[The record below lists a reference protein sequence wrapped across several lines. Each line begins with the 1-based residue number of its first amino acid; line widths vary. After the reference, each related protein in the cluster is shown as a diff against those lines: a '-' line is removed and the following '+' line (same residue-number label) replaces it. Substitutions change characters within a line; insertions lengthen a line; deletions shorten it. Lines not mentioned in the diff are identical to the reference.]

1 MPAFGLLACLA
12 PVWRAL
18 VKQLLLV
25 WEMEKQVL
33 RARVRYAM
41 TGFLYSLLL
50 SVPMN
55 AAENQKAVPPGLI
68 EYVEQVRRLGLP
80 ESEVRENARK
90 AGWPD
95 AQVTQALA
103 AVKTAAT
110 SAATVPVPPP
120 PPAPVA
126 AAVEEATPAAA
137 PKQPPAVLADDIPA
151 GPEDYRIGAGD
162 VLQINVWDE
171 PKASV
176 SAAVVRPDGRVGM
189 PLIKE
194 VDVLGLTPKQAE
206 RRITAR
212 LTALIPS
219 ADVTVVVS
227 SINSKKI
234 YAIGAVKKEGP
245 IAYTYRMTVLQALSE
260 AGGLNDYAKHKK
272 IYVLRTEQGK
282 EFRLP
287 FDYDAVLKGQ
297 RTELNVTLMPND
309 VIVVPR

>member
-1 MPAFGLLACLA
+1 M
-12 PVWRAL
+12 
-18 VKQLLLV
+18 
-25 WEMEKQVL
+25 
-33 RARVRYAM
+33 RARVRHVM
-41 TGFLYSLLL
+41 TGCLYSLVL
-50 SVPMN
+50 SLPII
-55 AAENQKAVPPGLI
+55 AAENPKAVPPGLI

-80 ESEVRENARK
+80 ESEVRENAKK

-103 AVKTAAT
+103 AVKTAA
-110 SAATVPVPPP
+110 ATPAVPPPPP
-120 PPAPVA
+120 PPAPASASEETSA
-126 AAVEEATPAAA
+126 APAAA
-137 PKQPPAVLADDIPA
+137 APTPTKPPAVLTEDIPA

-176 SAAVVRPDGRVGM
+176 GAAVVRPDGRVGM

-194 VDVLGLTPKQAE
+194 VDVVGLTPKQAE

-309 VIVVPR
+309 VVVVPR

>member
-1 MPAFGLLACLA
+1 M
-12 PVWRAL
+12 
-18 VKQLLLV
+18 
-25 WEMEKQVL
+25 
-33 RARVRYAM
+33 
-41 TGFLYSLLL
+41 
-50 SVPMN
+50 
-55 AAENQKAVPPGLI
+55 
-68 EYVEQVRRLGLP
+68 
-80 ESEVRENARK
+80 SEDV
-90 AGWPD
+90 
-95 AQVTQALA
+95 
-103 AVKTAAT
+103 
-110 SAATVPVPPP
+110 
-120 PPAPVA
+120 
-126 AAVEEATPAAA
+126 
-137 PKQPPAVLADDIPA
+137 PA

-176 SAAVVRPDGRVGM
+176 SSAVVRPDGRIGM

-194 VDVLGLTPKQAE
+194 VEVLGLTPKQAE

-212 LTALIPS
+212 LTAMIPS

-272 IYVLRTEQGK
+272 IYVLRTDNGK